1 MTMVPQWQVRL
12 RHSARRGAIRAY
24 LAARALGAASARP
37 YLIALRGL
45 RRRQLRN
52 WANARAPVVLFLAPE
67 AGLKP
72 FFASHAILARTL
84 REHGQA
90 AIVLSCRGLLSAC
103 TYKFAHG
110 IKPGESDREAAAC
123 RTCRATALGA
133 GVRYGLVDESVE
145 SLVDMAERAT
155 IDAIIERHRDSLSDL
170 VHDGIAFGAVSIGDA
185 LRISRHTDVAE
196 FGASEHQLAR
206 ALVKAG
212 LLVYFALRK
221 LEARYRV
228 TRIVFFGDYA
238 FWIAAQAYAERHGIA
253 VTHVDHGYNMDVDR
267 RLIDLR
273 PGSINAH
280 TLEQVTQWPRHRA
293 LPISP
298 RMAEAIGESSL
309 FRLRGHGGAST
320 YSPNWVRRETAL
332 QEELGLSS
340 GKKTLVAY
348 SSSLDE
354 YVAVDR
360 IMRALG
366 KPYGQAPRPFA
377 DQHGWL
383 RALIDWAA
391 RRDDL
396 QLIVRLHPR
405 LAAGRRHDAPASEY
419 HLFRKEFTHSPAN
432 VVIVWPEDRV
442 SSYNLAEIADAST
455 VAWSTIGLEVARFGV
470 PTVAA
475 FSDLGPFP
483 VGSFISFAPD
493 PAGYFSAIERALSL
507 PASLERITEAFR
519 WTHYVHRSATIDVSD
534 VIPARDYAD
543 LPPWRLPEN
552 HARIHGALA
561 LDEDVSTRTMAGL
574 RVEPENFS
582 LEQNAMRHI
591 LEGFA
596 AFFIAG
602 DERLARDGKLRL
614 LQGRCAEL
622 DNGGTSYRQYSPLAH
637 RLLAMLSAV
646 PAPAATVPLS

>member
-1 MTMVPQWQVRL
+1 MKGIAQWQMRL
-12 RHSARRGAIRAY
+12 KQGVKRGVVQAY
-24 LAARALGAASARP
+24 TAARALGTASMRP
-37 YLIALRGL
+37 YFVALRRLHRGEL
-45 RRRQLRN
+45 RR
-52 WANARAPVVLFLAPE
+52 WAAAREPVVLFLAPE

-84 REHGQA
+84 REHGCA
-90 AIVLSCRGLLSAC
+90 AIMLSCRGVLSAC

-110 IKPGESDREAAAC
+110 IKPGDRDEAAC
-123 RTCRATALGA
+123 RTCRATALSARG
-133 GVRYGLVDESVE
+133 RYGLVDESVE
-145 SLVDMAERAT
+145 SLVDAAGRAA
-155 IDAIIERHRDSLSDL
+155 IDAIIEQYRDALSDL
-170 VHDGIAFGAVSIGDA
+170 TYDGIAFGAVAIGDA
-185 LRISRHTDVAE
+185 LRISRRTDVAE
-196 FGASEHQLAR
+196 FTAAEHRLAR
-206 ALVKAG
+206 ELLRAS

-221 LEARYRV
+221 LEARYRL

-238 FWIAAQAYAERHGIA
+238 YWIAAQAYAEKCGIA

-280 TLEQVTQWPRHRA
+280 TLEQVTHWPRYRA
-293 LPISP
+293 LPIAP
-298 RMAEAIGESSL
+298 AIVDAIGESSL
-309 FRLRGHGGAST
+309 FRLRGHGGTST

-332 QEELGLSS
+332 QEEFGLARD
-340 GKKTLVAY
+340 KKTLVAY

-377 DQHGWL
+377 DQHEWL
-383 RALIDWAA
+383 RALIDWAGT
-391 RRDDL
+391 RDDL

-419 HLFRKEFTHSPAN
+419 NVFRREFTRCPTN
-432 VVIVWPEDRV
+432 VAIVWPEDRI
-442 SSYNLAEIADAST
+442 SSYNLAEIADACT

-483 VGSFISFAPD
+483 VGSFISFAP
-493 PAGYFSAIERALSL
+493 AAVGYFSAVEQALSQ

-519 WTHYVHRSATIDVSD
+519 WTNYVHRSATIDVSD
-534 VIPARDYAD
+534 LIPVRDYGD
-543 LPPWRLPEN
+543 IPSWRLPEN
-552 HARIHGALA
+552 HAVIHGALA
-561 LDEDVSTRTMAGL
+561 LDEDVSALTMAEL
-574 RVEPENFS
+574 RAESETMRVEQES
-582 LEQNAMRHI
+582 MRAV

-596 AFFIAG
+596 AFFITG
-602 DERLARDGKLRL
+602 DEQRARTGRLQLLRDGRAGLES
-614 LQGRCAEL
+614 GAA
-622 DNGGTSYRQYSPLAH
+622 SYQRYSPLAH
-637 RLLAMLSAV
+637 RLLTMLHARPASAL
-646 PAPAATVPLS
+646 ASIS

>member
-1 MTMVPQWQVRL
+1 MTQISPWHMRL
-12 RHSARRGAIRAY
+12 RQTAKRGAVRAY
-24 LAARALGAASARP
+24 IAARVLGAASAQP
-37 YLIALRGL
+37 YFAALRCLHRHKL
-45 RRRQLRN
+45 RR
-52 WANARAPVVLFLAPE
+52 WADTREPVVLFLAPE

-84 REHGQA
+84 REHGHA
-90 AIVLSCRGLLSAC
+90 AIMLSCRGLLSAC

-110 IKPGESDREAAAC
+110 IMPGESDREAAAC
-123 RTCRATALGA
+123 RTCRATALSAA
-133 GVRYGLVDESVE
+133 GRYGLVDESVE
-145 SLVDMAERAT
+145 SLVDIADRAT
-155 IDAIIERHRDSLSDL
+155 IDAIIERHQESLSDL
-170 VHDGIAFGAVSIGDA
+170 VHDGVAFGAVAIGDA

-196 FGASEHQLAR
+196 FTAAEHRLAR

-221 LEARYRV
+221 LETRYRL
-228 TRIVFFGDYA
+228 TRIAFFGDYA
-238 FWIAAQAYAERHGIA
+238 YWIAAQAYAERHGIA

-280 TLEQVTQWPRHRA
+280 TLEQVTHWPRYRA
-293 LPISP
+293 LPIP
-298 RMAEAIGESSL
+298 PGIVEAIGESSL

-332 QEELGLSS
+332 QEELGLSR

-366 KPYGQAPRPFA
+366 KPYGEAPRPFA

-383 RALIDWAA
+383 RALIDWAGT
-391 RRDDL
+391 RDDL
-396 QLIVRLHPR
+396 QLVVRLHPR
-405 LAAGRRHDAPASEY
+405 LAAGRRHDAPSSEY
-419 HLFRKEFTHSPAN
+419 HLFRREFTRSPAN
-432 VVIVWPEDRV
+432 VVIAWPEDRV

-475 FSDLGPFP
+475 FSDLGPYP

-493 PAGYFSAIERALSL
+493 VTGYFSAIEQALAQ

-519 WTHYVHRSATIDVSD
+519 WTHYVHRAATIDVSD
-534 VIPARDYAD
+534 VIPARDYAEI
-543 LPPWRLPEN
+543 PPWRLPEN

-561 LDEDVSTRTMAGL
+561 LDEDVSTLTMAGL
-574 RVEPENFS
+574 RAEPEN
-582 LEQNAMRHI
+582 LRAEQNAMRQV

-602 DERLARDGKLRL
+602 DERLARTGKLQL
-614 LQGRCAEL
+614 LQDRCAGL
-622 DNGGTSYRQYSPLAH
+622 DSGSEAYRQYSPLAH
-637 RLLAMLSAV
+637 RLLAMLSAR
-646 PAPAATVPLS
+646 PASALVEPIS

>member
-1 MTMVPQWQVRL
+1 MKRIAQWQMRL
-12 RHSARRGAIRAY
+12 KEGAKRSAVRAY
-24 LAARALGAASARP
+24 TGARALGPAAMRP
-37 YLIALRGL
+37 FFVALRSL
-45 RRRQLRN
+45 RRSQLRR
-52 WANARAPVVLFLAPE
+52 WTAAREPVVLFLAPE

-84 REHGQA
+84 RVHGHA
-90 AIVLSCRGLLSAC
+90 AIMLSCRGVLSAC

-110 IKPGESDREAAAC
+110 IKPGDRDEAAC
-123 RTCRATALGA
+123 RTCRATALSARG
-133 GVRYGLVDESVE
+133 RYGLADESVE
-145 SLVDMAERAT
+145 SLVDAAERSA
-155 IDAIIERHRDSLSDL
+155 IDAIIKQYRDALSDL
-170 VHDGIAFGAVSIGDA
+170 TYDGIAFGAVAIGDA
-185 LRISRHTDVAE
+185 LRISRRTNVAE
-196 FGASEHQLAR
+196 FTAAEHRLAR
-206 ALVKAG
+206 ELLKAS

-221 LEARYRV
+221 LEARYRLI
-228 TRIVFFGDYA
+228 RIVFFGDYA
-238 FWIAAQAYAERHGIA
+238 YWIAAQAYAEKRGIA

-280 TLEQVTQWPRHRA
+280 TLEQVTHWPRYRS
-293 LPISP
+293 LPIPP
-298 RMAEAIGESSL
+298 RIVEAIGESSL
-309 FRLRGHGGAST
+309 FRLRGHGGTST

-332 QEELGLSS
+332 QGEFGLVRD
-340 GKKTLVAY
+340 KKTVVAY

-354 YVAVDR
+354 YVAVGR

-377 DQHGWL
+377 DQHEWL
-383 RALIDWAA
+383 RALIDWAG

-405 LAAGRRHDAPASEY
+405 LAAGQRHDAPASEY
-419 HLFRKEFTHSPAN
+419 NLFRREFARCPAN

-475 FSDLGPFP
+475 FSDLGPYP
-483 VGSFISFAPD
+483 VGGFISFAPD
-493 PAGYFSAIERALSL
+493 AAGYFAAVEQALSQ

-519 WTHYVHRSATIDVSD
+519 WTNYVHRSATIDVSD
-534 VIPARDYAD
+534 LIPARDYGD
-543 LPPWRLPEN
+543 IPSWHLPEN
-552 HARIHGALA
+552 HVVIHGALA
-561 LDEDVSTRTMAGL
+561 LDEDVSTLTMTGL
-574 RVEPENFS
+574 RADPETLR
-582 LEQNAMRHI
+582 LEQEAMRRV

-602 DERLARDGKLRL
+602 DEQLARTGGLLLLRDRGAGL
-614 LQGRCAEL
+614 ESGDE
-622 DNGGTSYRQYSPLAH
+622 SYQRYSPLAH
-637 RLLAMLSAV
+637 RLLTMLSARR
-646 PAPAATVPLS
+646 APALASIS

>member
-1 MTMVPQWQVRL
+1 
-12 RHSARRGAIRAY
+12 
-24 LAARALGAASARP
+24 
-37 YLIALRGL
+37 
-45 RRRQLRN
+45 
-52 WANARAPVVLFLAPE
+52 
-67 AGLKP
+67 
-72 FFASHAILARTL
+72 
-84 REHGQA
+84 
-90 AIVLSCRGLLSAC
+90 
-103 TYKFAHG
+103 
-110 IKPGESDREAAAC
+110 
-123 RTCRATALGA
+123 
-133 GVRYGLVDESVE
+133 
-145 SLVDMAERAT
+145 
-155 IDAIIERHRDSLSDL
+155 
-170 VHDGIAFGAVSIGDA
+170 
-185 LRISRHTDVAE
+185 
-196 FGASEHQLAR
+196 
-206 ALVKAG
+206 
-212 LLVYFALRK
+212 
-221 LEARYRV
+221 
-228 TRIVFFGDYA
+228 
-238 FWIAAQAYAERHGIA
+238 
-253 VTHVDHGYNMDVDR
+253 
-267 RLIDLR
+267 
-273 PGSINAH
+273 
-280 TLEQVTQWPRHRA
+280 
-293 LPISP
+293 
-298 RMAEAIGESSL
+298 
-309 FRLRGHGGAST
+309 
-320 YSPNWVRRETAL
+320 VRRETAL

-366 KPYGQAPRPFA
+366 KPYGQALRPFA

-493 PAGYFSAIERALSL
+493 PAGYFSAIELALSL

>member
-1 MTMVPQWQVRL
+1 MTEVSPWHMRL
-12 RHSARRGAIRAY
+12 RQGARRGAVRAY
-24 LAARALGAASARP
+24 IAARTLGAASAQP
-37 YLIALRGL
+37 YFVALRSL
-45 RRRQLRN
+45 HRRQLQR
-52 WANARAPVVLFLAPE
+52 WADTREPVVLFLAPE

-72 FFASHAILARTL
+72 FFASHAIMARTL
-84 REHGQA
+84 REHGHA
-90 AIVLSCRGLLSAC
+90 AIMLSCRGLLSAC

-123 RTCRATALGA
+123 RTCRATALSA
-133 GVRYGLVDESVE
+133 GGRYGLVDELVE
-145 SLVDMAERAT
+145 LLVDTAERAA
-155 IDAIIERHRDSLSDL
+155 IDAIIERHRDLLSDL
-170 VHDGIAFGAVSIGDA
+170 VHDGVAFGAVAIGDA
-185 LRISRHTDVAE
+185 LRISRHTDVTE
-196 FGASEHQLAR
+196 FGAVEHQLAH

-221 LEARYRV
+221 LEARYRL

-238 FWIAAQAYAERHGIA
+238 YWIAAQAYAEKHGIA
-253 VTHVDHGYNMDVDR
+253 VTHVDHGYNMDIDR

-280 TLEQVTQWPRHRA
+280 TLEQVTHWPRYRA
-293 LPISP
+293 LPIPP
-298 RMAEAIGESSL
+298 RVVEAIGESSL

-320 YSPNWVRRETAL
+320 YSPNWVRREIPL
-332 QEELGLSS
+332 QEELGLSR

-366 KPYGQAPRPFA
+366 KPYGQALRPFA

-383 RALIDWAA
+383 RALVDWVGT
-391 RRDDL
+391 RDDL

-405 LAAGRRHDAPASEY
+405 LAAGHRHDAPASEY
-419 HLFRKEFTHSPAN
+419 NLFLREFARCPAN

-475 FSDLGPFP
+475 FADLGPYP

-493 PAGYFSAIERALSL
+493 AAGYFSAIEHALSQ

-534 VIPARDYAD
+534 LIPARDYGEI
-543 LPPWRLPEN
+543 PPWRLPEN

-561 LDEDVSTRTMAGL
+561 LDEDVSTLTMAAL
-574 RVEPENFS
+574 RAEPED
-582 LEQNAMRHI
+582 LRIEQDAMRQV
-591 LEGFA
+591 LEGFT

-602 DERLARDGKLRL
+602 DERLARTGKLQL
-614 LQGRCAEL
+614 LQDRCTGLAS
-622 DNGGTSYRQYSPLAH
+622 GGESHRQYSPLAH
-637 RLLAMLSAV
+637 RLLAMLSTR
-646 PAPAATVPLS
+646 PASALAAPIS